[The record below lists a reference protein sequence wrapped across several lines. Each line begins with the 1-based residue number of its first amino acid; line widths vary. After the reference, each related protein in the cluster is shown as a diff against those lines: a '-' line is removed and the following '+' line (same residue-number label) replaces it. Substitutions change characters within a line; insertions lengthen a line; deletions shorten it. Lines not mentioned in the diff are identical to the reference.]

1 MPADPTNGRGDVL
14 PAEPQ
19 QGEGQQVTIHLVPIY
34 DHLPNGAAE
43 NRPPQPTKP
52 TLHIFLNRRF
62 T

>member
-1 MPADPTNGRGDVL
+1 MPADPTNGRGAVL

-19 QGEGQQVTIHLVPIY
+19 QGEGQY